1 MRFKILFIVLMVLL
15 TGVNMFSQQ
24 SKLSK
29 NESDNLR
36 VKLIEISKNTKSIQS
51 EFVQYKHLD
60 FLSNDIK
67 STGNLAYKSPDLIK
81 WEYKDPF
88 DYIVI
93 FKNEKLH
100 INDGGTKSKVDLG
113 SSKTFASLNA
123 LIIKSVTGDM
133 FDEKMFEISYYYNE
147 SKYIVKFKPLD
158 NSLRNFINEFVL
170 FFDKDSLHVVALKM
184 IESTDDYTLISFLNQ
199 KFNES
204 ISNEVFNK

>member
-1 MRFKILFIVLMVLL
+1 MRFKVFFIGLLALF
-15 TGVNMFSQQ
+15 TGFNMFSQQ
-24 SKLSK
+24 SLLSIK
-29 NESDNLR
+29 ESDNLR
-36 VKLIEISKNTKSIQS
+36 VKLIEKSKSTTSIQS
-51 EFVQYKHLD
+51 DFIQYKHLD

-67 STGNLAYKSPDLIK
+67 SIGNLVFKSPDLIK
-81 WEYKDPF
+81 WEYKEPF

-93 FKNEKLH
+93 FKDKRLH

-133 FDEKMFEISYYYNE
+133 FDENMFEISYFYNE

-158 NSLRNFINEFVL
+158 NSLRNFINQFVL
-170 FFDKDSLHVVALKM
+170 FFDKDSLRVVALKM

-204 ISNEVFNK
+204 ISDEVFNK